1 MLSGVLIRRARRAD
15 VPGIITLFT
24 AVAAERDKPSGDWDA
39 VTLAVSLVT
48 ARCWGPPN
56 EKIVVE
62 VQNPLGPDRR
72 AGVAVCGVVAND
84 TSRRGVARGVLHE
97 VETKSAERG
106 LIDQG
111 LEASTSRIIGPE

>member
-1 MLSGVLIRRARRAD
+1 MSD
-15 VPGIITLFT
+15 
-24 AVAAERDKPSGDWDA
+24 EPSGDWDA
-39 VTLAVSLVT
+39 VTLAVSLVTALAVSLVT

-62 VQNPLGPDRR
+62 VQNLLGVID
-72 AGVAVCGVVAND
+72 ALVSLCAVVASD

-111 LEASTSRIIGPE
+111 LEASTSRIIGPSE